1 MSQYICQTKNKHKM
15 EALKAGDK
23 APDFEGKDQNGNLI
37 KQSDFS
43 GKKMILYFYP
53 KDNTPGCTSEAC
65 DFRDN
70 YEMWLSKG
78 YAVIGVSADSEASHK
93 KFAEKH
99 ELPFPLIADED
110 KTIIQAYGV
119 WGEKNLYG
127 KKSMGIKRT
136 TFVIDENGIITNVFK
151 QVKSKTHTNQILEKI
166 NL

>member
-1 MSQYICQTKNKHKM
+1 M

-23 APDFEGKDQNGNLI
+23 APDFQGKDQNGNLI
-37 KQSDFS
+37 KQSDFT

>member
-1 MSQYICQTKNKHKM
+1 M

-23 APDFEGKDQNGNLI
+23 APDFQGKDQKGNLI

-43 GKKMILYFYP
+43 GKKLILYFYP
-53 KDNTPGCTSEAC
+53 KDNTPGCTAEAC

-78 YAVIGVSADSEASHK
+78 YAVVGVSADSEASHE

-110 KTIIQAYGV
+110 KSIIQAYGV

-136 TFVIDENGIITNVFK
+136 TFVIDEKGVITKVFK
-151 QVKSKTHTNQILEKI
+151 QVKSKTHTDQILEKI

>member
-1 MSQYICQTKNKHKM
+1 M

-65 DFRDN
+65 DFRNN

>member
-1 MSQYICQTKNKHKM
+1 M
-15 EALKAGDK
+15 EALQAGDK
-23 APDFEGKDQNGNLI
+23 APDFRGTDQNGNLI

-43 GKKMILYFYP
+43 GKKLILYFYP
-53 KDNTPGCTSEAC
+53 KDNTPGCTAEAC

-78 YAVIGVSADSEASHK
+78 YAVVGVSADSEASHK
-93 KFAEKH
+93 EFTEKH

-110 KTIIQAYGV
+110 KSIIQAYGV

-136 TFVIDENGIITNVFK
+136 TFVIDEKSVITKIFK

>member
-1 MSQYICQTKNKHKM
+1 M

-23 APDFEGKDQNGNLI
+23 APDFQGKDQNGNLI

>member
-1 MSQYICQTKNKHKM
+1 M

-23 APDFEGKDQNGNLI
+23 APDFQGKDQNGKPI
-37 KQSDFS
+37 KLFDFLE
-43 GKKMILYFYP
+43 KKLILYFYP
-53 KDNTPGCTSEAC
+53 KDNTSGCTAEAC

-78 YAVIGVSADSEASHK
+78 YAVIGVSADSEASHQ
-93 KFAEKH
+93 KFAAKFD
-99 ELPFPLIADED
+99 LPFPLIADED

-119 WGEKNLYG
+119 WGEKNMYG

-136 TFVIDENGIITNVFK
+136 TFIIDENGIILKVFK
-151 QVKSKTHTNQILEKI
+151 QVKSKAHTEQIVEKI